1 MTETQTGVAKGALDG
16 LRVLDLSRVLAG
28 PWAGQIL
35 GDLGA
40 EVIKIERPGR
50 GDDTRAWGPPYLN
63 DGQGAPTSE
72 SAYYL
77 SANRNKQSVT
87 VDITRPDGQ
96 RLLKELVAESDV
108 LLENFK
114 VGGLK
119 RYGLDYESLAVI
131 NPRLIYCSIT
141 GFGQDGPY
149 AERPG
154 YDFLIQGMGGLMS
167 ITGQPDGEPGGG
179 PVKAGV
185 ALTDITTGLYAAIA
199 VLAAVNH
206 RHQSGEGQYID
217 MALLDVQVATLANQA
232 MNFLT
237 SGTAPGRMGNAH
249 PNIVPYQTFPAADG
263 DIILTIGNDDQ
274 FARFCEVAGRPEWA
288 GDERYATNAARVANR
303 DTLIPALRQTTVM
316 KTTAEWLRLLEEAGV
331 PGGPVNTIEQVF
343 QDPQVRHRGLR
354 IDLSHPLTPSV
365 PLVGSPLRLSRS
377 PVRYASAPP
386 LLGEHTE
393 RVLADLLG
401 LDADHVARLKTDG
414 VI

>member
-1 MTETQTGVAKGALDG
+1 MSGSQPGAAKGALAG
-16 LRVLDLSRVLAG
+16 IRVLDLSRVLAG

-40 EVIKIERPGR
+40 DVIKVERPGR
-50 GDDTRAWGPPYLN
+50 GDDTRSWGPPYLN
-63 DGQGAPTSE
+63 DDRGEATSE

-87 VDITRPDGQ
+87 IDITKPDGQ
-96 RLLKELVAESDV
+96 RLLKDLVAESDV

-119 RYGLDYESLAVI
+119 RYGLDYESLAAI

-167 ITGQPDGEPGGG
+167 ITGHPDGEPGGG

-206 RHQSGEGQYID
+206 RHQSGEGQHID

-263 DIILTIGNDDQ
+263 DIIVTIGNDDQ
-274 FARFCEVAGRPEWA
+274 FARFCDVAGRPDWA
-288 GDERYATNAARVANR
+288 SDARYATNAARVANR

-316 KTTAEWLRLLEEAGV
+316 RTSEEWLRLLEQAGV

-343 QDPQVRHRGLR
+343 ENPQVRHRGLR
-354 IDLSHPLTPSV
+354 IDLSHPLKARLG
-365 PLVGSPLRLSRS
+365 LVGSPLRLSAS

-401 LDADHVARLKTDG
+401 LDADHVAQLKADG